1 MLTAEQ
7 IAQAQSEV
15 IADTPTAIAT
25 HLGTY
30 GVEAPLAE
38 KIGKTAGAIIAV
50 LYAME
55 LGEAEASEESETP
68 EMAEGD
74 TPEEA
79 KAMRLVKA
87 FLTAQKAG
95 ATWSA
100 ANKAAIAEISADHA
114 AVGKK
119 IKSLHDAAHSTKE
132 ESAPEPQTKSVE
144 PEEIDYTEWLKTQK

>member
-15 IADTPTAIAT
+15 IADTPAAMAT
-25 HLGTY
+25 HLGAY

-38 KIGKTAGAIIAV
+38 KIGKTAGAIIAI

-55 LGEAEASEESETP
+55 LGEAETAAEPETP
-68 EMAEGD
+68 APAEGD

-79 KAMRLVKA
+79 KALRLVKA
-87 FLTAQKAG
+87 FLGEQKAG

-100 ANKAAIAEISADHA
+100 ANKA
-114 AVGKK
+114 K
-119 IKSLHDAAHSTKE
+119 IKEVFVKVKELHDEANASKE
-132 ESAPEPQTKSVE
+132 ESAPEPEIKSV
-144 PEEIDYTEWLKTQK
+144 EEIDYAEWLKLQK

>member
-38 KIGKTAGAIIAV
+38 KIGKTAGAIIAI

-55 LGEAEASEESETP
+55 LGEAETAAEPETP
-68 EMAEGD
+68 APAEGD

-79 KAMRLVKA
+79 KALRLVRT
-87 FLTAQKAG
+87 FLTEQKAG

-100 ANKAAIAEISADHA
+100 ANKA
-114 AVGKK
+114 K
-119 IKSLHDAAHSTKE
+119 IKEAYGKVKELHDEAFASKE
-132 ESAPEPQTKSVE
+132 ESAPEPETKSVE
-144 PEEIDYTEWLKTQK
+144 EIDYAEWLKLQK

>member
-15 IADTPTAIAT
+15 IADTPAAIAA

-38 KIGKTAGAIIAV
+38 KIGKTAGAIIAI

-55 LGEAEASEESETP
+55 LGEAETTAEPETP
-68 EMAEGD
+68 APAEGD

-79 KAMRLVKA
+79 KAMRLIKA
-87 FLTAQKAG
+87 FLGEQKAG

-100 ANKAAIAEISADHA
+100 ANKA
-114 AVGKK
+114 K
-119 IKSLHDAAHSTKE
+119 IKEVYSKVKELHDEANASKE
-132 ESAPEPQTKSVE
+132 EAAPEPETKAV
-144 PEEIDYTEWLKTQK
+144 EEIDYAEWLKLQK

>member
-15 IADTPTAIAT
+15 IRDTPTAISE
-25 HLGTY
+25 HLATY

-38 KIGKTAGAIIAV
+38 KIGKTAGAIIAI

-55 LGEAEASEESETP
+55 LGEAETAAEPET
-68 EMAEGD
+68 EVEGD

-79 KAMRLVKA
+79 KAMRLVKS

-100 ANKAAIAEISADHA
+100 ANKA
-114 AVGKK
+114 K
-119 IKSLHDAAHSTKE
+119 IKEVYSKVKELHDEANASKE
-132 ESAPEPQTKSVE
+132 ESAPEPIEKSVE

>member
-15 IADTPTAIAT
+15 IRDTPTAISE
-25 HLGTY
+25 HLATY
-30 GVEAPLAE
+30 GVDAPLAE

-50 LYAME
+50 LYGME
-55 LGEAEASEESETP
+55 LGEAETEAEPET
-68 EMAEGD
+68 EVEGD

-79 KAMRLVKA
+79 KALRLIKA

-95 ATWSA
+95 STYSTATKAKIA
-100 ANKAAIAEISADHA
+100 ALFESGTAHVKALKALNDEAN
-114 AVGKK
+114 
-119 IKSLHDAAHSTKE
+119 STKE
-132 ESAPEPQTKSVE
+132 ESAPEPIVKSVE

>member
-25 HLGTY
+25 HLGAY

-38 KIGKTAGAIIAV
+38 KIGKTAGAIIAI

-55 LGEAEASEESETP
+55 LGEAETAAEPETP
-68 EMAEGD
+68 APAEGD

-79 KAMRLVKA
+79 KAMRLVKS

-95 ATWSA
+95 STYSTATKAKIA
-100 ANKAAIAEISADHA
+100 ALFESGTAHVKALKA
-114 AVGKK
+114 
-119 IKSLHDAAHSTKE
+119 LHDEANSTKE
-132 ESAPEPQTKSVE
+132 ESAPEPIVKAAE
-144 PEEIDYTEWLKTQK
+144 PEEIDYAEWLKLQK

>member
-25 HLGTY
+25 HLATY

-38 KIGKTAGAIIAV
+38 KIGKTAGAIIAI

-55 LGEAEASEESETP
+55 LGEAETAAEPET
-68 EMAEGD
+68 EVEGD

-79 KAMRLVKA
+79 KAMRLVKS

-100 ANKAAIAEISADHA
+100 ANKA
-114 AVGKK
+114 K
-119 IKSLHDAAHSTKE
+119 IKEAYGKVKELHDEAFASKE
-132 ESAPEPQTKSVE
+132 ESAPEPETKSV
-144 PEEIDYTEWLKTQK
+144 EEIDYTEWLKLQK

>member
-38 KIGKTAGAIIAV
+38 KIGKTAGAIIAI

-55 LGEAEASEESETP
+55 LGDAETAAEPEAAAAAES
-68 EMAEGD
+68 D

-79 KAMRLVKA
+79 KAMRLIKA
-87 FLTAQKAG
+87 FLGEQKAG

-100 ANKAAIAEISADHA
+100 ANKAKIHEAY
-114 AVGKK
+114 GKVK
-119 IKSLHDAAHSTKE
+119 ELHDEAFASKE
-132 ESAPEPQTKSVE
+132 ESAPEPETKSV
-144 PEEIDYTEWLKTQK
+144 EEIDYTEWLKTQK

>member
-38 KIGKTAGAIIAV
+38 KIGKTAGAIIAI

-55 LGEAEASEESETP
+55 LGEAETAAEPETP
-68 EMAEGD
+68 APAEGD

-79 KAMRLVKA
+79 KALRLIKA
-87 FLTAQKAG
+87 FLGEQKAG

-100 ANKAAIAEISADHA
+100 ANKA
-114 AVGKK
+114 K
-119 IKSLHDAAHSTKE
+119 IKEVYGKVKELHDEATASKE
-132 ESAPEPQTKSVE
+132 ESAPEPEKKSAPE
-144 PEEIDYTEWLKTQK
+144 PEEVDYDTWVLTQGK

>member
-38 KIGKTAGAIIAV
+38 KIGKTAGAIIAI

-55 LGEAEASEESETP
+55 LGEAETAAEPETP
-68 EMAEGD
+68 APAEGD

-79 KAMRLVKA
+79 KALRLVKA
-87 FLTAQKAG
+87 FLGEQKAG

-100 ANKAAIAEISADHA
+100 ANKA
-114 AVGKK
+114 K
-119 IKSLHDAAHSTKE
+119 IKEVYGKVKELHDEANASKE
-132 ESAPEPQTKSVE
+132 ESAPEPIVKAAE
-144 PEEIDYTEWLKTQK
+144 PEEIDYAEWLKLQK

>member
-38 KIGKTAGAIIAV
+38 KIGKTAGAIIAI

-55 LGEAEASEESETP
+55 LGEAETAAEPET
-68 EMAEGD
+68 EVEGD

-79 KAMRLVKA
+79 KAMRLVKS

-100 ANKAAIAEISADHA
+100 ANKA
-114 AVGKK
+114 K
-119 IKSLHDAAHSTKE
+119 IKEAYGKVKELHDEAFASKE
-132 ESAPEPQTKSVE
+132 ESAPEPETKSV
-144 PEEIDYTEWLKTQK
+144 EEIDYTEWLKLQK